1 MMTEKGLER
10 NRSIFY
16 ECKNEMGLRRVY
28 NAPEGFESPARI
40 SGQILQFLFEA
51 AQKQNKTP
59 IRQSVITVP
68 ASFQANQRN
77 DTQAAAG
84 FAGIDIQGGRFIDEP
99 IAAFIDYVLSWS
111 SKRLGEPGESKNLLV
126 FDFGGGTCD
135 VAVFK
140 IQLPDNGGQ
149 LKIVPLAVSRY
160 HRLGGGDIDL
170 AILHEVLIPQI
181 IEQNGLKEHHLTF
194 DDKHRVL
201 APAFLS
207 VAESLKIS
215 LCMTIARLKQQGKYD
230 DDDKSQVY
238 SLLAGV
244 FPDPGNQLQTEEN
257 EERVSN
263 R

>member
-1 MMTEKGLER
+1 
-10 NRSIFY
+10 
-16 ECKNEMGLRRVY
+16 
-28 NAPEGFESPARI
+28 
-40 SGQILQFLFEA
+40 
-51 AQKQNKTP
+51 
-59 IRQSVITVP
+59 
-68 ASFQANQRN
+68 
-77 DTQAAAG
+77 
-84 FAGIDIQGGRFIDEP
+84 
-99 IAAFIDYVLSWS
+99 
-111 SKRLGEPGESKNLLV
+111 
-126 FDFGGGTCD
+126 

-149 LKIVPLAVSRY
+149 LKIAPLAVSRY

-263 R
+263 LE